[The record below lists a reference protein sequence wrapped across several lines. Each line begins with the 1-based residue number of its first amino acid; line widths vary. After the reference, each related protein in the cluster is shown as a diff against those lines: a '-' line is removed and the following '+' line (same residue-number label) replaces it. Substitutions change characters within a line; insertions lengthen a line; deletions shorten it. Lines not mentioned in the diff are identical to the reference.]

1 MSRARKKPVP
11 VSPPSTVR
19 RPKKVEEI
27 LADLDPSSALTPAK
41 APDGDDLAD
50 VDFRQDLRE
59 ELEEV
64 MQAAKAKK
72 EALVKNTANTA
83 AKTAANNIAKDEAGT
98 QMPASAPPSAP
109 PSALASALASSFSSN
124 GVGTHAPDE
133 DEDDF
138 DDEDE
143 DVEDDFDDE
152 DEDEDDFDDEDEDDE
167 IDEDEIDED
176 AFDEDD
182 EPPAR
187 APRKK
192 AAAKKKAPAKK
203 APASP
208 RGPVPLGGRAM
219 PMGSPFGFAP
229 SSPAMPAG
237 PRLPA
242 RIQQEKIEQNLSE
255 YDEMLASIDF
265 DASKNHRIL
274 LHRVKPEWHMATGTR
289 IAGYLEE
296 FRRPVTVEE
305 VRAKYGGGEYTFTLQ
320 GPSSPDG
327 SGRMSFKRAKTVEIA
342 GEPIVPGSPSAQR
355 AGAKAAEETQL
366 QLVKQVMESKDRD
379 AQRLW
384 QEQQDLKKMLLQTM
398 TKNDSGIK
406 DVVASAINGGG
417 DLRREMMEERRL
429 QEDRIRA
436 EREER
441 QRELDRLAAE
451 RKRELE
457 LAQTSHER
465 SLEMM
470 RLQNEKQIEMM
481 RLEQQRIVEEL
492 RARTANEASS
502 GRDLLLFMQK
512 MEAEKAATMQRQQEL
527 FLLQQQKQQEL
538 ATAQASKQQEFLLQQ
553 QMQGQQ
559 MLMAQMQAM
568 QQTKETFLMEMVKE
582 SRSKKDDFF
591 QTVEKMQQ
599 FKKLMGSMNGEEED
613 TRERWE
619 KVLDRV
625 GEAAPG
631 IVAVASSFLQS
642 RAQQQA
648 AQQAQASQASQ
659 ASQAEQRVL
668 PGSVAVAE
676 VDLPA
681 PQLPPARR
689 AVPPKAIPPPK
700 QAKPKPT
707 ATKAKPATPPAPLKP
722 PTPPAPSVTS
732 TVLEATQPAAE
743 GANPLTNFVFP
754 PTDGSMAIPDAI
766 SLLVQDI
773 DLAIQR
779 EYPAQRIYD
788 EVVAKF
794 PVEVLTILKLAS
806 ADQMIEILEQRA
818 PASWIVNSLVG
829 SRRIEELHAL
839 LVES

>member
-1 MSRARKKPVP
+1 
-11 VSPPSTVR
+11 
-19 RPKKVEEI
+19 
-27 LADLDPSSALTPAK
+27 
-41 APDGDDLAD
+41 
-50 VDFRQDLRE
+50 
-59 ELEEV
+59 
-64 MQAAKAKK
+64 
-72 EALVKNTANTA
+72 
-83 AKTAANNIAKDEAGT
+83 
-98 QMPASAPPSAP
+98 
-109 PSALASALASSFSSN
+109 
-124 GVGTHAPDE
+124 
-133 DEDDF
+133 
-138 DDEDE
+138 
-143 DVEDDFDDE
+143 
-152 DEDEDDFDDEDEDDE
+152 
-167 IDEDEIDED
+167 
-176 AFDEDD
+176 
-182 EPPAR
+182 
-187 APRKK
+187 
-192 AAAKKKAPAKK
+192 
-203 APASP
+203 
-208 RGPVPLGGRAM
+208 
-219 PMGSPFGFAP
+219 
-229 SSPAMPAG
+229 
-237 PRLPA
+237 
-242 RIQQEKIEQNLSE
+242 
-255 YDEMLASIDF
+255 
-265 DASKNHRIL
+265 
-274 LHRVKPEWHMATGTR
+274 
-289 IAGYLEE
+289 
-296 FRRPVTVEE
+296 
-305 VRAKYGGGEYTFTLQ
+305 
-320 GPSSPDG
+320 
-327 SGRMSFKRAKTVEIA
+327 
-342 GEPIVPGSPSAQR
+342 
-355 AGAKAAEETQL
+355 
-366 QLVKQVMESKDRD
+366 
-379 AQRLW
+379 
-384 QEQQDLKKMLLQTM
+384 
-398 TKNDSGIK
+398 
-406 DVVASAINGGG
+406 
-417 DLRREMMEERRL
+417 
-429 QEDRIRA
+429 
-436 EREER
+436 
-441 QRELDRLAAE
+441 
-451 RKRELE
+451 
-457 LAQTSHER
+457 
-465 SLEMM
+465 
-470 RLQNEKQIEMM
+470 
-481 RLEQQRIVEEL
+481 
-492 RARTANEASS
+492 
-502 GRDLLLFMQK
+502 
-512 MEAEKAATMQRQQEL
+512 
-527 FLLQQQKQQEL
+527 
-538 ATAQASKQQEFLLQQ
+538 
-553 QMQGQQ
+553 MQGQQ